1 MKYLGGPG
9 RWPGRARVLALGC
22 CAGSRGGSSP
32 GTFCRE
38 SLPCPAGLTHRGCSP
53 AAGRSRPSQWRE
65 GAGTCARLSGEW
77 VLCVA
82 PTAAGEGRLN
92 SASSLGDPSPFP
104 LRWAFGGPRC
114 PAWCAGPSPGP
125 GFPRGTGAGP
135 RPSPPR
141 KRASG
146 AGVRERTWGPW
157 FGRLPAADTRATGV
171 PVQPAVGG
179 LSTADCSGWSSE
191 SAFLCRKPLKD
202 SSSWKRG
209 LPRRPV
215 PRWRRR
221 GRGASL
227 RPSQVQRPVPVQPQV
242 PKPRRCASTPPR
254 LIELAPSGT
263 SRDGR
268 GDKRSAG
275 QRESQWASCRVCS
288 VRCRRVLSPTSPPQD
303 GSGRRRALHMPN
315 SVGSMCQTARGTKQW
330 DLHALT
336 GRPAGGGVGLARSVE
351 SM

>member
-1 MKYLGGPG
+1 ME
-9 RWPGRARVLALGC
+9 
-22 CAGSRGGSSP
+22 GSSP

-104 LRWAFGGPRC
+104 LRWAYGGPRC

-125 GFPRGTGAGP
+125 GFPRRPGAGP
-135 RPSPPR
+135 RPSPLR
-141 KRASG
+141 ERASG

-209 LPRRPV
+209 LPRQPV

-227 RPSQVQRPVPVQPQV
+227 RPSQIQRPVPVQPQV

-268 GDKRSAG
+268 VTSVVQVSARHMGRSRSVQCAADGDRA
-275 QRESQWASCRVCS
+275 
-288 VRCRRVLSPTSPPQD
+288 RRVLPRT
-303 GSGRRRALHMPN
+303 A
-315 SVGSMCQTARGTKQW
+315 VGVAVPFTCQTALVRCAKRRAGPNSGTS
-330 DLHALT
+330 T
-336 GRPAGGGVGLARSVE
+336 R
-351 SM
+351 

>member
-1 MKYLGGPG
+1 LDGPG

-104 LRWAFGGPRC
+104 LRWAYGGPRC

-125 GFPRGTGAGP
+125 GFPRGPGAGP
-135 RPSPPR
+135 RPSPLR

-146 AGVRERTWGPW
+146 AGGAGAYVGALVR
-157 FGRLPAADTRATGV
+157 PAAGRRYPGDWGSSPARSRRPIHRGLLRVVVRVGLLVPKATEGLFKLEAGFA
-171 PVQPAVGG
+171 PAARSAVAKTGPRG
-179 LSTADCSGWSSE
+179 LLASE
-191 SAFLCRKPLKD
+191 SD
-202 SSSWKRG
+202 SAARACPAASSK
-209 LPRRPV
+209 
-215 PRWRRR
+215 
-221 GRGASL
+221 AT
-227 RPSQVQRPVPVQPQV
+227 
-242 PKPRRCASTPPR
+242 A
-254 LIELAPSGT
+254 
-263 SRDGR
+263 
-268 GDKRSAG
+268 
-275 QRESQWASCRVCS
+275 VCKHPAAANRTN
-288 VRCRRVLSPTSPPQD
+288 VR
-303 GSGRRRALHMPN
+303 
-315 SVGSMCQTARGTKQW
+315 
-330 DLHALT
+330 
-336 GRPAGGGVGLARSVE
+336 
-351 SM
+351 